1 MTAIDL
7 RARVQAVTE
16 RIRGL
21 YVDVDLERQ
30 LNESFPAGGEVF
42 RALEEACRAGI
53 EGGWLCTQGGRGRR
67 LGRVFEPAE
76 DLAGYSVDVVELED
90 FVGPLHT
97 HPEGEICLVMP
108 VDPTAK
114 FLGRKAG
121 WAVYPP
127 GSAHRPA
134 VSGGKAMVL
143 YMLPHGRIEWTKP
156 AGY

>member
-1 MTAIDL
+1 MTPNDL

-21 YVDVDLERQ
+21 AVDAALEKR

-42 RALEEACRAGI
+42 RGIDEACRAGI
-53 EGGWLCTQGGRGRR
+53 AEGWLCKQGGSGRR
-67 LGRVFEPAE
+67 FGRVFEPAP

-108 VDPTAK
+108 VDATAK
-114 FLGRKAG
+114 FIGRRAG

-127 GSAHRPA
+127 KSGHRPA
-134 VSGGKAMVL
+134 VSGGKAVVL
-143 YMLPHGRIEWTKP
+143 YMLPAGRIEWAKTT
-156 AGY
+156 AY